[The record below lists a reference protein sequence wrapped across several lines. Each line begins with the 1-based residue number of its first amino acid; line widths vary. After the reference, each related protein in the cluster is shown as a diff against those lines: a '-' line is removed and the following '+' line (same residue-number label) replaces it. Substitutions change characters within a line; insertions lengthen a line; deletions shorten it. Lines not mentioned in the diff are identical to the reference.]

1 MKKLIIL
8 LSLQFAFA
16 QVPHKISFQAYL
28 TDNNNAPIAAGSYEM
43 TFRIYDASTDGN
55 KLWEETQTVNVDGS
69 MVSTMLGSTV
79 PLIALNTPGFLEIQL
94 KDEVLTPRQELGGSM
109 FAIKAAKAVKAI
121 KADTAKFVNL
131 SGHQGSIRSVK
142 GKNASLTAYS
152 TDVDS
157 DSYLALIGQ
166 DKEGN
171 QKEIRIVGDGDKG
184 EYRFYD
190 ATRNKYLMTLDSTG
204 SLTATQF
211 IGDGSQLTGFTKNIT
226 SIESSGSTANTAGMI
241 HTTIAEAPNS
251 FLQVG
256 NLKFRYNS
264 TEREG
269 YIEVKAVSGSEHM
282 QVYLTKKSSSWS
294 PGGSG
299 TVENYHNDA
308 SYGTSE
314 WAPLIR
320 LWKDSSWDGRVTL
333 NYYEAF
339 EGTMFTMGSGG
350 APPTPKSYKFFAN
363 IDGYNNVFIRA
374 EYFGND

>member
-8 LSLQFAFA
+8 FSLQFAIA
-16 QVPHKISFQAYL
+16 QIPHKMSFQAYL
-28 TDNNNAPIAAGSYEM
+28 TDNNNMPIAPGSYEM
-43 TFRIYDASTDGN
+43 TFRIYDALSDGN
-55 KLWEETQTVNVDGS
+55 KLWEESHTVNVEGS
-69 MVSTMLGSTV
+69 SVSVMLGSSV
-79 PLIALNTPGFLEIQL
+79 PLIPVNSVGFLEIQL
-94 KDEVLTPRQELGGSM
+94 KDEILTPRQELGGSM
-109 FAIKAAKAVKAI
+109 FAIKAHKAMI
-121 KADTAKFVNL
+121 ADTAKFVNL
-131 SGHQGSIRSVK
+131 SGYRGSITSVRK
-142 GKNASLTAYS
+142 KNASLTAYS

-204 SLTATQF
+204 SLSATKF
-211 IGDGSQLTGFTKNIT
+211 IGDGSQLTGI
-226 SIESSGSTANTAGMI
+226 SSSSGGSTPSAGMI

-264 TEREG
+264 TERQG

-282 QVYLTKKSSSWS
+282 QVYLTKKSSSWQ

-320 LWKDSSWDGRVTL
+320 LWKDGAWDGRVTL
-333 NYYEAF
+333 TYYEAF
-339 EGTMFTMGSGG
+339 EGTMFTMGNGG